1 MLINLFSTGAIAA
14 QLQLLELVPRKGGES
29 HLIVFFF
36 FNFLKVDNINIFR
49 FLRLINSFTRD
60 E

>member
-1 MLINLFSTGAIAA
+1 MLIDLFSTGAIAA
-14 QLQLLELVPRKGGES
+14 QLQLLEPVPRKGGERHS
-29 HLIVFFF
+29 VVFSPNFF
-36 FNFLKVDNINIFR
+36 KVDKINIFR

>member
-14 QLQLLELVPRKGGES
+14 QLQLLEPVPRKGGERHS
-29 HLIVFFF
+29 IVFSTFF
-36 FNFLKVDNINIFR
+36 KVDKINIFR